1 MTDLAVSRRVG
12 RDRRIT
18 GLIGL
23 AHASSHF
30 YQLTLPPL
38 FPLLRESFGVSYT
51 ELGALLT
58 LFYVVSGL
66 SQTVAGFLVDKVG
79 ARVVLFGG
87 VGLLAGSMLLAGL
100 APSFWV
106 LVPLVGLAGLGNS
119 VFHPA
124 DYSILTAS
132 VDEARLGRS
141 YSIHTLGGNL
151 GWAAAPVTLLSL
163 SAWFGWRAA
172 LVTVGAA
179 GLVILALLI
188 LNRDLFQSTA
198 RPADKT
204 EVEKPGDAMPLGN
217 SLRFLLSPPI
227 LLCFCYFAALAMVSI
242 SMQSFLPAT
251 LNAHLGTSL
260 TVASSAVTAYLL
272 AAAVGILLGGYLADR
287 TDRHEWLIAIGLSLA
302 AAMVAL
308 LGSIAVSD
316 LLLVALAGA
325 AGFFQGTTTPSRD
338 MLVRSVTPR
347 AATGRAFGLVYSGL
361 DAGSAT
367 AAPVIGYL
375 LDHGQGEWV
384 LWLTAGVLA
393 AGVLTSFS
401 AKQNLV
407 RPA

>member
-1 MTDLAVSRRVG
+1 MSDLAVGGAVARG
-12 RDRRIT
+12 RRIT

-38 FPLLRESFGVSYT
+38 FPFLRESFGVSYT

-66 SQTVAGFLVDKVG
+66 SQTAAGFLVDKVG
-79 ARVVLFGG
+79 ARIVLFGG

-100 APSFWV
+100 APSFWF

-132 VDEARLGRS
+132 IDEARLGRS

-163 SAWFGWRAA
+163 SAWFGWRTA
-172 LVTVGAA
+172 LVMVGTA
-179 GLVILALLI
+179 GLVIFALLI

-198 RPADKT
+198 RPAG
-204 EVEKPGDAMPLGN
+204 KPERDRTGGVVPRGS
-217 SLRFLLSPPI
+217 SLRFLLSLPI
-227 LLCFCYFAALAMVSI
+227 LLCFFYFVALAMAGI
-242 SMQSFLPAT
+242 SMQSFLPVT
-251 LNAHLGTSL
+251 LNAHFGTSL

-287 TDRHEWLIAIGLSLA
+287 TDRHEWLIAIGLSCA
-302 AAMVAL
+302 AVMVAL
-308 LGSIAVSD
+308 LGSIALSD

-347 AATGRAFGLVYSGL
+347 AATGRAFGFVYSGL
-361 DAGSAT
+361 DAGAAV
-367 AAPVIGYL
+367 AAPAIGFL
-375 LDHGQGEWV
+375 LDRGHGEWV

-401 AKQNLV
+401 AKQNLA